1 VLPIRPAPSAELRTS
16 NSPRYAL
23 FLMQRLIA
31 RLLLLLI
38 GLGVFQPLVEALSA
52 EPPHACCLR
61 KLNALPNQPAQFHDR
76 GLAGGNCCPPLTTPH
91 TANPVSGDQA
101 QFSPAVSSLKA
112 VSQDRF
118 RHNPFRAILSA
129 RAPPAS
135 SFS

>member
-1 VLPIRPAPSAELRTS
+1 
-16 NSPRYAL
+16 
-23 FLMQRLIA
+23 MQRLTA
-31 RLLLLLI
+31 SLLLLLI
-38 GLGVFQPLVEALSA
+38 ALGVFQPLVEALSA

-61 KLNALPNQPAQFHDR
+61 KLHAPLNQPTQFHDGR
-76 GLAGGNCCPPLTTPH
+76 EAGGNCCPPLTTPH

-112 VSQDRF
+112 VSRDHF

-135 SFS
+135 SLS